1 MLICISSVRQIP
13 SDRLTY
19 IFRSQILKVQFIAD
33 SNKIE
38 IVEFTQESVFMGRKP
53 CAELESEFD
62 V

>member
-19 IFRSQILKVQFIAD
+19 IFRSQILKEQFIAD

-53 CAELESEFD
+53 CGELESEFG